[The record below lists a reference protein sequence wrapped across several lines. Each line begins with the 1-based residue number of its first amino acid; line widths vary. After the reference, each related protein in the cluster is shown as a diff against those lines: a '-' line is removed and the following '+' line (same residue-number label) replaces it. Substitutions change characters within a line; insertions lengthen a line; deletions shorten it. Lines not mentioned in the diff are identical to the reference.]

1 MPVLGS
7 MARLIG
13 ITEMLSQHKIVLWS
27 FGLFVWASP
36 LAALDLSKAVVVF
49 PENLSGPEKKAV
61 TMLVE
66 EVDKRTHIRWKRAS
80 SWPSS
85 LMPVIAVGPASA
97 LNSFAG
103 EFADELSKDRGV
115 DGAEGY

>member
-1 MPVLGS
+1 MAKHRIILLCCVLLAS
-7 MARLIG
+7 
-13 ITEMLSQHKIVLWS
+13 LSHS
-27 FGLFVWASP
+27 
-36 LAALDLSKAVVVF
+36 AALDLSKAVVVF

-85 LMPVIAVGPASA
+85 LMPVIAVGPAAA